1 MNHPPGHDD
10 LQLADYAGVLRR
22 RWWLIFALAVIGT
35 LASVGYFKVSHKV
48 YIATASVYVTG
59 NGETANQA
67 AAARTTGTVNLDTE
81 AQVVQSATVAQAAAK
96 LMHAT
101 ETLPQLIKRVS
112 VTVPANSQVLS
123 ISCQASS
130 ASVAA
135 TCAQSF
141 AQAFLSYTS
150 SSTIASANSQ
160 ISALQSK
167 ISALESASAKLTVEV
182 GSLPDNSPQ
191 RAAAQE
197 QLNSDQ
203 GQLSSLNSQ
212 VAQLTA
218 ELTNPSGGSI
228 ISNAI
233 PPSSASSP
241 KPLLIFPSGLL
252 AGLLIGLILSFIV
265 DRRDR
270 RVRSSRDL
278 MKINVP
284 VLMSL
289 PQKRSAVELAIASP
303 RSQVGRDFS
312 GLAHLLTS
320 SLGTGSHVILVTG
333 ASAGNGVSLV
343 AANLAVSLSRNQP
356 DVTLVCADLERS
368 LIPAMVGLPSGPGLT
383 DLLAAGS
390 PIRDAGDQVAVA
402 PRLRVITPGS
412 AARIGTEDL
421 QLDAVE
427 RLMASL
433 RSMARWIIVEAPSV
447 ASGPDAYTLAQ
458 TADTAILVVEVP
470 RTRSDQ
476 VLDNVEYLERMGAN
490 VFGAAVLRPPK
501 ASVPREPAVPAE
513 TSREPAVPAETSHVP
528 LGRQVAPPVLS
539 ADTVPVPSESVA
551 NGHAVPFTTVLS
563 EQADEDQ
570 TMIVNWSA
578 GEEAPSSSP
587 RG

>member
-1 MNHPPGHDD
+1 MNHAPGRDD

-22 RWWLIFALAVIGT
+22 RWWLILALAVIGT
-35 LASVGYFKVSHKV
+35 LVSIGYFKVSHKV
-48 YIATASVYVTG
+48 YIATASVYVTA
-59 NGETANQA
+59 NGGTANQVA
-67 AAARTTGTVNLDTE
+67 GGRTTGTVNLDTE

-130 ASVAA
+130 ATGAA
-135 TCAQSF
+135 SCAQSF

-150 SSTIASANSQ
+150 SSTSASANSQ

-270 RVRSSRDL
+270 RVRSPRDL

-289 PQKRSAVELAIASP
+289 AAEEGLRSSWRSPPPGRRSAGISP
-303 RSQVGRDFS
+303 GWPTCSPAHGDWQPRDP
-312 GLAHLLTS
+312 GHRRQRRQWRQPGGGQPRRLP
-320 SLGTGSHVILVTG
+320 IPQ
-333 ASAGNGVSLV
+333 SAGRHAGVRRPRGILDPGY
-343 AANLAVSLSRNQP
+343 ARPAVRP
-356 DVTLVCADLERS
+356 GPYR
-368 LIPAMVGLPSGPGLT
+368 PAGRRLT
-383 DLLAAGS
+383 DPRRRRAGGRGAAASGDYARFGRQNWHRRS
-390 PIRDAGDQVAVA
+390 SAGRRGGADGQPAQYGPVDY
-402 PRLRVITPGS
+402 RG
-412 AARIGTEDL
+412 G
-421 QLDAVE
+421 
-427 RLMASL
+427 SL
-433 RSMARWIIVEAPSV
+433 RYFWP
-447 ASGPDAYTLAQ
+447 
-458 TADTAILVVEVP
+458 
-470 RTRSDQ
+470 
-476 VLDNVEYLERMGAN
+476 
-490 VFGAAVLRPPK
+490 
-501 ASVPREPAVPAE
+501 
-513 TSREPAVPAETSHVP
+513 
-528 LGRQVAPPVLS
+528 
-539 ADTVPVPSESVA
+539 
-551 NGHAVPFTTVLS
+551 
-563 EQADEDQ
+563 
-570 TMIVNWSA
+570 
-578 GEEAPSSSP
+578 
-587 RG
+587 

>member
-22 RWWLIFALAVIGT
+22 RWWLIFVLAVIGT
-35 LASVGYFKVSHKV
+35 LASVGYYKISHKV
-48 YIATASVYVTG
+48 YIATASVYVTA
-59 NGETANQA
+59 NGGTANQVA
-67 AAARTTGTVNLDTE
+67 GGRTTGTVNLDTE

-101 ETLPQLIKRVS
+101 QTVPQLIKRVS

-130 ASVAA
+130 AVGAA

-141 AQAFLSYTS
+141 AQAFLSYSS
-150 SSTIASANSQ
+150 SSTIAAADSQ

-191 RAAAQE
+191 RATAQE

-212 VAQLTA
+212 VAGLTA
-218 ELTNPSGGSI
+218 ELTSPSGGSI
-228 ISNAI
+228 LSAAI
-233 PPSSASSP
+233 PPAKASSP
-241 KPLLIFPSGLL
+241 KPSLILPSGLL
-252 AGLLIGLILSFIV
+252 AGLLIGLILAFIV

-270 RVRSSRDL
+270 RIRSPRDL
-278 MKINVP
+278 ANINVP

-289 PQKRSAVELAIASP
+289 PQKRSAVELALASP

-320 SLGTGSHVILVTG
+320 SLGAGSHVILVTG
-333 ASAGNGVSLV
+333 AQVGNGVSLV
-343 AANLAVSLSRNQP
+343 AANLAVALSRNQP
-356 DVTLVCADLERS
+356 DVTLVCADLEGS
-368 LIPAMVGLPSGPGLT
+368 SIPAMVGLPSGPGLT
-383 DLLAAGS
+383 DLLTAGS
-390 PIRDAGDQVAVA
+390 PTGDAGEQVAAA

-412 AARIGTEDL
+412 AAGIDTEDL
-421 QLDAVE
+421 QQDAVE
-427 RLMASL
+427 RLMVHL
-433 RSMARWIIVEAPSV
+433 RGMARWIIVEAPSV
-447 ASGPDAYTLAQ
+447 TSGPDAYTLAQ
-458 TADTAILVVEVP
+458 TADTAVLVVEVP

-476 VLDNVEYLERMGAN
+476 VLESVEYLDRMGAS
-490 VFGAAVLRPPK
+490 VLGAAVLRSPR
-501 ASVPREPAVPAE
+501 AFVPRE
-513 TSREPAVPAETSHVP
+513 TAVPAETSHVP
-528 LGRQVAPPVLS
+528 PGRQMATPVPD
-539 ADTVPVPSESVA
+539 ADDIPVPSGSA
-551 NGHAVPFTTVLS
+551 TNGHAVSFSRVFD

-570 TMIVNWSA
+570 TLIFNRTA

>member
-1 MNHPPGHDD
+1 MMNHAPGRDD

-22 RWWLIFALAVIGT
+22 RWWLILALAVVGT
-35 LASVGYFKVSHKV
+35 LVSIGYFKVSHKV
-48 YIATASVYVTG
+48 YIATASVYVTA
-59 NGETANQA
+59 NGGTANQVA
-67 AAARTTGTVNLDTE
+67 GGRTTGTVNLDTE

-130 ASVAA
+130 ATGAA
-135 TCAQSF
+135 SCAQSF

-150 SSTIASANSQ
+150 SSTSASANSQ

-212 VAQLTA
+212 VAQLTT

-270 RVRSSRDL
+270 RVRSPRDL

-289 PQKRSAVELAIASP
+289 VQKRSAVELAIASP

-320 SLGTGSHVILVTG
+320 SRRTGSHVILVTG
-333 ASAGNGVSLV
+333 ASVGNGVSLV

-356 DVTLVCADLERS
+356 DVTLVCADLEGS
-368 LIPAMVGLPSGPGLT
+368 LIPAMLGLPSSPGLT
-383 DLLAAGS
+383 DLLAVGS
-390 PIRDAGDQVAVA
+390 PIRDAGEQVAVA

-412 AARIGTEDL
+412 AAKIGTEDL
-421 QLDAVE
+421 QQDAVE
-427 RLMASL
+427 GLMASL

-447 ASGPDAYTLAQ
+447 TSGPDAYTLAQ
-458 TADTAILVVEVP
+458 AADAAILVVEVP

-476 VLDNVEYLERMGAN
+476 VLASVEYLDRMGAS
-490 VFGAAVLRPPK
+490 VFGTALLRSPK
-501 ASVPREPAVPAE
+501 AAVPRE
-513 TSREPAVPAETSHVP
+513 TAVPAETSHAP
-528 LGRQVAPPVLS
+528 PGRQVASSVLS
-539 ADTVPVPSESVA
+539 ADAVPEPSADAVPVTSESAA
-551 NGHAVPFTTVLS
+551 NGHAVPFSTVFG

-570 TMIVNWSA
+570 TVIIKSA
-578 GEEAPSSSP
+578 AEQAPSSSP

>member
-1 MNHPPGHDD
+1 
-10 LQLADYAGVLRR
+10 
-22 RWWLIFALAVIGT
+22 
-35 LASVGYFKVSHKV
+35 
-48 YIATASVYVTG
+48 VYVTA
-59 NGETANQA
+59 NGGTANQVA
-67 AAARTTGTVNLDTE
+67 GGRTTGTVNLDTE

-96 LMHAT
+96 LIYAT

-130 ASVAA
+130 ATGAA
-135 TCAQSF
+135 SCAQSF

-150 SSTIASANSQ
+150 SSTSASANSQ

-218 ELTNPSGGSI
+218 ERTNPSGGSI
-228 ISNAI
+228 ISNAV

-270 RVRSSRDL
+270 RVRSPRDL

-289 PQKRSAVELAIASP
+289 VQKRSAVELAIAP

-356 DVTLVCADLERS
+356 DVTLVCADLEGS
-368 LIPAMVGLPSGPGLT
+368 LIPAMLC
-383 DLLAAGS
+383 
-390 PIRDAGDQVAVA
+390 
-402 PRLRVITPGS
+402 RV
-412 AARIGTEDL
+412 
-421 QLDAVE
+421 
-427 RLMASL
+427 L
-433 RSMARWIIVEAPSV
+433 RSCHHRS
-447 ASGPDAYTLAQ
+447 LAQ
-458 TADTAILVVEVP
+458 
-470 RTRSDQ
+470 
-476 VLDNVEYLERMGAN
+476 
-490 VFGAAVLRPPK
+490 
-501 ASVPREPAVPAE
+501 
-513 TSREPAVPAETSHVP
+513 
-528 LGRQVAPPVLS
+528 
-539 ADTVPVPSESVA
+539 
-551 NGHAVPFTTVLS
+551 
-563 EQADEDQ
+563 
-570 TMIVNWSA
+570 
-578 GEEAPSSSP
+578 
-587 RG
+587 

>member
-1 MNHPPGHDD
+1 MNHAPGRDD

-22 RWWLIFALAVIGT
+22 RWWLILALAVVGT
-35 LASVGYFKVSHKV
+35 LVSIGYFKVSHKV
-48 YIATASVYVTG
+48 YIATASVYVTA
-59 NGETANQA
+59 NGGTANQVA
-67 AAARTTGTVNLDTE
+67 GGRTTGTVNLDTE

-130 ASVAA
+130 ATGAA
-135 TCAQSF
+135 SCAQSF

-150 SSTIASANSQ
+150 SSTSASANSQ

-212 VAQLTA
+212 VAQLTT

-270 RVRSSRDL
+270 RVRSPRDL

-289 PQKRSAVELAIASP
+289 VQKRSAVELAIASP

-320 SLGTGSHVILVTG
+320 SRRTGSHVILVTG
-333 ASAGNGVSLV
+333 ASVGNGVSLV

-356 DVTLVCADLERS
+356 DVTLVCADLEGS
-368 LIPAMVGLPSGPGLT
+368 LIPAMLGLPSSPGLT
-383 DLLAAGS
+383 DLLAVGS
-390 PIRDAGDQVAVA
+390 PIRDAGEQVAVA

-412 AARIGTEDL
+412 AAKIGTEDL
-421 QLDAVE
+421 QQDAVE
-427 RLMASL
+427 GLMASL

-447 ASGPDAYTLAQ
+447 TSGPDAYTLAQ
-458 TADTAILVVEVP
+458 AADAAILVVEVP

-476 VLDNVEYLERMGAN
+476 VLASVEYLDRMGAS
-490 VFGAAVLRPPK
+490 VFGTALLRSPK
-501 ASVPREPAVPAE
+501 AAVPRE
-513 TSREPAVPAETSHVP
+513 TAVPAETSHAP
-528 LGRQVAPPVLS
+528 PGRQVASSVLS
-539 ADTVPVPSESVA
+539 ADAVPEPSADAVPVTSESAA
-551 NGHAVPFTTVLS
+551 NGHAVPFSTVFG

-570 TMIVNWSA
+570 TVIIKSA
-578 GEEAPSSSP
+578 AEQAPSSSP

>member
-1 MNHPPGHDD
+1 MNHAPGHDD

-22 RWWLIFALAVIGT
+22 RWWLILALAIIGT
-35 LASVGYFKVSHKV
+35 LASIGYFKTSHKV

-59 NGETANQA
+59 NGATANQA

-101 ETLPQLIKRVS
+101 ETVPQLIKRVS

-123 ISCQASS
+123 ISCQAS
-130 ASVAA
+130 AAPVAA
-135 TCAQSF
+135 SCAQSF

-150 SSTIASANSQ
+150 SSTTASANSQ
-160 ISALQSK
+160 MSALQSK

-270 RVRSSRDL
+270 RVRSPRDL
-278 MKINVP
+278 VKLNVP
-284 VLMSL
+284 VLMNL
-289 PQKRSAVELAIASP
+289 LQRRSAVELAIASP

-312 GLAHLLTS
+312 ALAHLLTS

-333 ASAGNGVSLV
+333 ASVGNGVSLV

-356 DVTLVCADLERS
+356 DVTLVCADLEGS
-368 LIPAMVGLPSGPGLT
+368 SIPAMVGLPSGPGLT

-390 PIRDAGDQVAVA
+390 PTRDAGEQVAVA

-421 QLDAVE
+421 QQDAVE

-433 RSMARWIIVEAPSV
+433 RSMARWIVVEAPS
-447 ASGPDAYTLAQ
+447 ATSGPDAYTLAQ

-476 VLDNVEYLERMGAN
+476 VLDSVEYLDRMGAS
-490 VFGAAVLRPPK
+490 VLGAAILRSPK
-501 ASVPREPAVPAE
+501 ASVPRE
-513 TSREPAVPAETSHVP
+513 TAVPAETSHVP
-528 LGRQVAPPVLS
+528 PGRRVASPVPS
-539 ADTVPVPSESVA
+539 ADAVPVPSESAA
-551 NGHAVPFTTVLS
+551 NGHAVPFSRVFS

-570 TMIVNWSA
+570 TVIFNRPE

>member
-1 MNHPPGHDD
+1 MNHAPGRDD

-22 RWWLIFALAVIGT
+22 RWWLILALAVVGT
-35 LASVGYFKVSHKV
+35 LVSIGYFKVSHKV
-48 YIATASVYVTG
+48 YIATASVYVTA
-59 NGETANQA
+59 NGGTANQVA
-67 AAARTTGTVNLDTE
+67 GGRTTGTVNLDTE

-130 ASVAA
+130 ATGAA
-135 TCAQSF
+135 SCAQSF

-150 SSTIASANSQ
+150 SSTSASANSQ

-212 VAQLTA
+212 VAQLTT

-270 RVRSSRDL
+270 RVRSPRDL

-289 PQKRSAVELAIASP
+289 VQKRSAVELAIASP

-320 SLGTGSHVILVTG
+320 SRRTGSHVILVTG
-333 ASAGNGVSLV
+333 ASVGNGVSLV

-356 DVTLVCADLERS
+356 DVTLVCADLEGS
-368 LIPAMVGLPSGPGLT
+368 LIPAMLGLPSSPGLT
-383 DLLAAGS
+383 DLLAVGS
-390 PIRDAGDQVAVA
+390 PIRDAGEQVAVA

-412 AARIGTEDL
+412 AAKIGTEDL
-421 QLDAVE
+421 QQDAVE
-427 RLMASL
+427 GLMASL

-447 ASGPDAYTLAQ
+447 TSGPDAYTLAQ
-458 TADTAILVVEVP
+458 AADAAILVVEVP

-476 VLDNVEYLERMGAN
+476 VLASIEYLDRMGAS
-490 VFGAAVLRPPK
+490 VFGTALLRSPK
-501 ASVPREPAVPAE
+501 AAVPRE
-513 TSREPAVPAETSHVP
+513 TAVPAETSHAP
-528 LGRQVAPPVLS
+528 PGRQVASSVLS
-539 ADTVPVPSESVA
+539 ADAVPEPSADAVPVTSESAA
-551 NGHAVPFTTVLS
+551 NGHAVPFSTVFG

-570 TMIVNWSA
+570 TVIIKSA
-578 GEEAPSSSP
+578 AEQAPSSSP

>member
-1 MNHPPGHDD
+1 MNHAPGHDD
-10 LQLADYAGVLRR
+10 LQLADYMGVLRR
-22 RWWLIFALAVIGT
+22 RWWLILAVAVAGL
-35 LASVGYFKVSHKV
+35 LASVGFFKTAHKV
-48 YIATASVYVTG
+48 YISTASVYVTA
-59 NGETANQA
+59 NGGTANQVA
-67 AAARTTGTVNLDTE
+67 NGRTTGAVNLDTE
-81 AQVVQSATVAQAAAK
+81 AQVVQSVTVAQAAAK
-96 LMHAT
+96 SMHAT

-135 TCAQSF
+135 NCAQSF

-150 SSTIASANSQ
+150 SSTTASANSQ

-167 ISALESASAKLTVEV
+167 MSALESASAKLVVEV

-212 VAQLTA
+212 VAGLTA

-233 PPSSASSP
+233 PPASPSSP

-252 AGLLIGLILSFIV
+252 AGLLIGLILAFIV
-265 DRRDR
+265 DRRDQ

-278 MKINVP
+278 TKINVP

-289 PQKRSAVELAIASP
+289 LPKRSPVELAIASP
-303 RSQVGRDFS
+303 RSQVGREFS

-333 ASAGNGVSLV
+333 ASVGNGVSLV

-356 DVTLVCADLERS
+356 DVTLVCADLEGS
-368 LIPAMVGLPSGPGLT
+368 MIPAMVDLPSGPGLT
-383 DLLAAGS
+383 DLLADGS
-390 PIRDAGDQVAVA
+390 PIRDAGEQVAVA

-412 AARIGTEDL
+412 AARIGGEDL
-421 QLDAVE
+421 QQDAVE

-447 ASGPDAYTLAQ
+447 TSGPDAYTLAQ

-470 RTRSDQ
+470 RTLSDQ
-476 VLDNVEYLERMGAN
+476 VLDSVEYLERMGAS
-490 VFGAAVLRPPK
+490 VLGAAVLRSPK
-501 ASVPREPAVPAE
+501 AAVPGE
-513 TSREPAVPAETSHVP
+513 TAVPAETSHVP
-528 LGRQVAPPVLS
+528 PEGEEASPLLS
-539 ADTVPVPSESVA
+539 ADAVRVPSESA
-551 NGHAVPFTTVLS
+551 NGHAVPFSNGFS
-563 EQADEDQ
+563 EEADEDQ
-570 TMIVNWSA
+570 TVIIYSA

>member
-1 MNHPPGHDD
+1 MNHAPGHDD

-22 RWWLIFALAVIGT
+22 RWWLIFILAVIGT
-35 LASVGYFKVSHKV
+35 LASIGYFKVSHKV
-48 YIATASVYVTG
+48 YIATASVYVTA
-59 NGETANQA
+59 NGGTTNQVA
-67 AAARTTGTVNLDTE
+67 DGRTTGAVNLDTE

-101 ETLPQLIKRVS
+101 QTLPQLIKRVS

-130 ASVAA
+130 AVGAA
-135 TCAQSF
+135 DCAQSF
-141 AQAFLSYTS
+141 AQAFLTYTS
-150 SSTIASANSQ
+150 SSTTTAANSQ
-160 ISALQSK
+160 ISALQLK

-182 GSLPDNSPQ
+182 GSLPDNSSQ
-191 RAAAQE
+191 RATAQE
-197 QLNSDQ
+197 QLSSDQ

-218 ELTNPSGGSI
+218 ELINPSGGSI
-228 ISNAI
+228 LSNAL
-233 PPSSASSP
+233 PPASPSSP
-241 KPLLIFPSGLL
+241 KPLLILPSGLL
-252 AGLLIGLILSFIV
+252 AGLLIGLILAFIV

-270 RVRSSRDL
+270 RIRSPRDL
-278 MKINVP
+278 ANINVP

-320 SLGTGSHVILVTG
+320 SLGAGSHVILVTG
-333 ASAGNGVSLV
+333 AQVGNGVSLV

-356 DVTLVCADLERS
+356 DVTLVCADLEGS
-368 LIPAMVGLPSGPGLT
+368 VIPAMVDLPSGPGLT

-390 PIRDAGDQVAVA
+390 PSGDAGVQVAVA

-412 AARIGTEDL
+412 AAGIETEDL
-421 QLDAVE
+421 QQDAVE
-427 RLMASL
+427 RLMVRL
-433 RSMARWIIVEAPSV
+433 RGMARWIIVEAPSV
-447 ASGPDAYTLAQ
+447 TSGPDAYTLAQ

-476 VLDNVEYLERMGAN
+476 VLESVEYLDRMGAS
-490 VFGAAVLRPPK
+490 VLGAAVLRSPK
-501 ASVPREPAVPAE
+501 AFVPRETAVPAE
-513 TSREPAVPAETSHVP
+513 PSHVLP
-528 LGRQVAPPVLS
+528 GRRVASPVAS
-539 ADTVPVPSESVA
+539 ADAVPVPSGSAA
-551 NGHAVPFTTVLS
+551 NGHAVPVNGVFS
-563 EQADEDQ
+563 EQAEEDE
-570 TMIVNWSA
+570 TMIFKWSA

>member
-1 MNHPPGHDD
+1 VNHAPGHDD

-35 LASVGYFKVSHKV
+35 LASIGYFKISPKV
-48 YIATASVYVTG
+48 YIATASVYVTA
-59 NGETANQA
+59 NGGTANQVA
-67 AAARTTGTVNLDTE
+67 DGRTTGAVNLDTE

-130 ASVAA
+130 ATGAA
-135 TCAQSF
+135 SCAQSF

-150 SSTIASANSQ
+150 SSTSASANSQ

-212 VAQLTA
+212 VAQLTT

-270 RVRSSRDL
+270 RVRSPRDL

-289 PQKRSAVELAIASP
+289 VQKRSAVELAIASP

-320 SLGTGSHVILVTG
+320 SRRTGSHVILVTG
-333 ASAGNGVSLV
+333 ASVGNGVSLV

-356 DVTLVCADLERS
+356 DVTLVCADLEGS
-368 LIPAMVGLPSGPGLT
+368 LIPAMLGLPSSPGLT
-383 DLLAAGS
+383 DLLAVGS
-390 PIRDAGDQVAVA
+390 PIRDAGEQVAVA

-412 AARIGTEDL
+412 AAKIGTEDL
-421 QLDAVE
+421 QQDAVE
-427 RLMASL
+427 GLMASL

-447 ASGPDAYTLAQ
+447 TSGPDAYTLAQ
-458 TADTAILVVEVP
+458 AADAAILVVEVP

-476 VLDNVEYLERMGAN
+476 VLASVEYLDRMGAS
-490 VFGAAVLRPPK
+490 VFGTALLRSPK
-501 ASVPREPAVPAE
+501 AAVPRE
-513 TSREPAVPAETSHVP
+513 TAVPAETSHAP
-528 LGRQVAPPVLS
+528 PGRQVASSVLS
-539 ADTVPVPSESVA
+539 ADAVPEPSADAVPVTSESAA
-551 NGHAVPFTTVLS
+551 NGHAVPFSTVFG

-570 TMIVNWSA
+570 TVIIKSA
-578 GEEAPSSSP
+578 AEQAPSSSP

>member
-1 MNHPPGHDD
+1 MNHAPGHDD

-22 RWWLIFALAVIGT
+22 RWWLIFVLAVIGT
-35 LASVGYFKVSHKV
+35 LASIGYFKVAHKE
-48 YIATASVYVTG
+48 YIATASVYVTASG
-59 NGETANQA
+59 GTANQVA
-67 AAARTTGTVNLDTE
+67 DGRTTGAVNLDTE
-81 AQVVQSATVAQAAAK
+81 AQVVQSAAVAQGAAK

-101 ETLPQLIKRVS
+101 QPLPQIIKRVS
-112 VTVPANSQVLS
+112 VTVPANSQVLA
-123 ISCQASS
+123 IGCQASS
-130 ASVAA
+130 AVGAA

-150 SSTIASANSQ
+150 SSTITSANSQ
-160 ISALQSK
+160 ISALQTK
-167 ISALESASAKLTVEV
+167 INTLESASAKLTVEI

-197 QLNSDQ
+197 QLNSGQ

-228 ISNAI
+228 LSNAT
-233 PPSSASSP
+233 PPASASSP

-252 AGLLIGLILSFIV
+252 AGLLTGLVLAFIV

-270 RVRSSRDL
+270 RIRSARDL
-278 MKINVP
+278 AKINVP

-303 RSQVGRDFS
+303 RSQVGRDYS

-320 SLGTGSHVILVTG
+320 SLGAGNHVILVTG
-333 ASAGNGVSLV
+333 ASDGDGVSLV
-343 AANLAVSLSRNQP
+343 AANLAISLSRNQP
-356 DVTLVCADLERS
+356 DVTLVCANLEGS
-368 LIPAMVGLPSGPGLT
+368 LIPALLGLPAGPGLT

-390 PIRDAGDQVAVA
+390 PGGDAGEQVAMA

-412 AARIGTEDL
+412 AATMETEDL
-421 QLDAVE
+421 QQDAVE
-427 RLMASL
+427 RLMTSL

-447 ASGPDAYTLAQ
+447 TSGPDAYTLAQ

-476 VLDNVEYLERMGAN
+476 VLDSVEYLDRMGAS
-490 VFGAAVLRPPK
+490 VLGAAVLRAPK
-501 ASVPREPAVPAE
+501 ASALRETAVPV
-513 TSREPAVPAETSHVP
+513 EPQHVP
-528 LGRQVAPPVLS
+528 PGRQVASPVDS
-539 ADTVPVPSESVA
+539 TDVIPVPIESA
-551 NGHAVPFTTVLS
+551 SNGHSVLPGRMFS
-563 EQADEDQ
+563 EPADEDQ
-570 TMIVNWSA
+570 TLILNWSA
-578 GEEAPSSSP
+578 GDEAPSSSP
-587 RG
+587 RS

>member
-1 MNHPPGHDD
+1 MNHAPGRDD

-22 RWWLIFALAVIGT
+22 RWWLILALAVVGT
-35 LASVGYFKVSHKV
+35 LVSIGYFKVSHKV
-48 YIATASVYVTG
+48 YIATASVYVTA
-59 NGETANQA
+59 NGGTANQVA
-67 AAARTTGTVNLDTE
+67 GGRTTGTVNLDTE

-123 ISCQASS
+123 ISCQASAAAGA
-130 ASVAA
+130 AS
-135 TCAQSF
+135 CAQSF

-150 SSTIASANSQ
+150 SSTSASANSQ

-182 GSLPDNSPQ
+182 GSLPDNSSQ

-212 VAQLTA
+212 VAQLTT

-270 RVRSSRDL
+270 RVRSPRDL

-289 PQKRSAVELAIASP
+289 VQKRSAVELAIASP

-320 SLGTGSHVILVTG
+320 SRRTGSHVILVTG
-333 ASAGNGVSLV
+333 ASVGNGVSLV

-356 DVTLVCADLERS
+356 DVTLVCADLEGS
-368 LIPAMVGLPSGPGLT
+368 LIPAMLGLPSSPGLT
-383 DLLAAGS
+383 DLLAVGS
-390 PIRDAGDQVAVA
+390 PIRDAGEQVAVA

-412 AARIGTEDL
+412 AAKIGTEDL
-421 QLDAVE
+421 QQDAVE
-427 RLMASL
+427 GLMASL

-447 ASGPDAYTLAQ
+447 TSGPDAYTLAQ
-458 TADTAILVVEVP
+458 AADAAILVVEVP

-476 VLDNVEYLERMGAN
+476 VLASVEYLDRMGAS
-490 VFGAAVLRPPK
+490 VFGTALLRSPK
-501 ASVPREPAVPAE
+501 AAVPRE
-513 TSREPAVPAETSHVP
+513 TAVPAETSHAP
-528 LGRQVAPPVLS
+528 PGRQVASSVLS
-539 ADTVPVPSESVA
+539 ADAVPEPSADAVPVTSESAA
-551 NGHAVPFTTVLS
+551 NGHAVPFSTVFG

-570 TMIVNWSA
+570 TVIIKSA
-578 GEEAPSSSP
+578 AEQAPSSSP

>member
-1 MNHPPGHDD
+1 MNHAPGHDD

-22 RWWLIFALAVIGT
+22 RWWLILALAVIGT

-48 YIATASVYVTG
+48 YIATASVYVTA
-59 NGETANQA
+59 NGGTANQVA
-67 AAARTTGTVNLDTE
+67 GGRTTGAVNLDTE

-130 ASVAA
+130 SDGAAS
-135 TCAQSF
+135 CAQSF

-150 SSTIASANSQ
+150 SSTTASATSQ

-167 ISALESASAKLTVEV
+167 INALQSTSAKLTVEV
-182 GSLPDNSPQ
+182 GSLADNSSQ
-191 RAAAQE
+191 RGAAQE
-197 QLNSDQ
+197 QLSSDQ

-228 ISNAI
+228 LTNAI

-252 AGLLIGLILSFIV
+252 AGLLIGLILAFIV

-270 RVRSSRDL
+270 RIRSPRDL
-278 MKINVP
+278 EKINVP

-289 PQKRSAVELAIASP
+289 PQKRSAVELAVASP

-312 GLAHLLTS
+312 GLAHLLSS
-320 SLGTGSHVILVTG
+320 SLGAGSHVILVTG
-333 ASAGNGVSLV
+333 ARAGHGVSLV

-356 DVTLVCADLERS
+356 DVTLVCADLEGS
-368 LIPAMVGLPSGPGLT
+368 VIPAMIGLPSGPGLA
-383 DLLAAGS
+383 DLLAVGS
-390 PIRDAGDQVAVA
+390 PVGDAGEQVAVA

-412 AARIGTEDL
+412 AAMIGNEDL
-421 QLDAVE
+421 QQDAVE
-427 RLMASL
+427 RLMTSL

-447 ASGPDAYTLAQ
+447 TSGPDAYTLAQ
-458 TADTAILVVEVP
+458 TADAAVLVVEVP

-476 VLDNVEYLERMGAN
+476 VLESVEYLDRMGAS
-490 VFGAAVLRPPK
+490 VLGAAVLRSPK
-501 ASVPREPAVPAE
+501 ASVPRETAVPAE
-513 TSREPAVPAETSHVP
+513 TSYVPPERQATYPVPDADAVP
-528 LGRQVAPPVLS
+528 
-539 ADTVPVPSESVA
+539 PSGESVA
-551 NGHAVPFTTVLS
+551 NGHAVPFNRMFS
-563 EQADEDQ
+563 DQDDEEQ
-570 TMIVNWSA
+570 TMILKWSA

-587 RG
+587 KG

>member
-1 MNHPPGHDD
+1 MNHAPGHDD
-10 LQLADYAGVLRR
+10 LQLADYTGVLRR
-22 RWWLIFALAVIGT
+22 RWWLIFALAIIGL
-35 LASVGYFKVSHKV
+35 LASVGFFKTSHKV
-48 YIATASVYVTG
+48 YIATASVYVTATSG
-59 NGETANQA
+59 TANQVA
-67 AAARTTGTVNLDTE
+67 GGRTTGAVNLDTE

-101 ETLPQLIKRVS
+101 ETVPQLIKRVS

-141 AQAFLSYTS
+141 AQAFLTYTS
-150 SSTIASANSQ
+150 SSTTAAANSQ
-160 ISALQSK
+160 ISALQSRM
-167 ISALESASAKLTVEV
+167 SALESASAKLTVEV
-182 GSLPDNSPQ
+182 GSLPDNSSQ

-212 VAQLTA
+212 VAALTT

-228 ISNAI
+228 ISNAL
-233 PPSSASSP
+233 PPSSPSSP

-252 AGLLIGLILSFIV
+252 VGLLAGLILAFIV
-265 DRRDR
+265 DQRDR
-270 RVRSSRDL
+270 RVRSARDL
-278 MKINVP
+278 TKINVP

-289 PQKRSAVELAIASP
+289 LQKRSAVELAIASP

-320 SLGTGSHVILVTG
+320 SLGAGSHVILVTG
-333 ASAGNGVSLV
+333 ASVGNGASLV

-356 DVTLVCADLERS
+356 DVTLVCADLEGS
-368 LIPAMVGLPSGPGLT
+368 LIPAMLGLPSWPGLT

-390 PIRDAGDQVAVA
+390 PTRDAGEQVAVA

-412 AARIGTEDL
+412 AARMGTEDL
-421 QLDAVE
+421 QQDAVE

-447 ASGPDAYTLAQ
+447 TSGPDAYTLAQ

-470 RTRSDQ
+470 RTHSDQ
-476 VLDNVEYLERMGAN
+476 VLDSVEYLARMGAS
-490 VFGAAVLRPPK
+490 VLGAAVLRSPK
-501 ASVPREPAVPAE
+501 ASVPRE
-513 TSREPAVPAETSHVP
+513 TAVPAETSHVP
-528 LGRQVAPPVLS
+528 PEGQVASPVLS
-539 ADTVPVPSESVA
+539 ADAVPVPSESAA
-551 NGHAVPFTTVLS
+551 NGHAVPFSKVFD
-563 EQADEDQ
+563 EQPDEDQ
-570 TMIVNWSA
+570 TVIFNSV

>member
-1 MNHPPGHDD
+1 MNHAPAHDD
-10 LQLADYAGVLRR
+10 LQLADYAAVLRR

-35 LASVGYFKVSHKV
+35 LASIGYFKISHKV
-48 YIATASVYVTG
+48 YIATASVYVTASG
-59 NGETANQA
+59 GTANQVA
-67 AAARTTGTVNLDTE
+67 GGRTTGAVNLDTE
-81 AQVVQSATVAQAAAK
+81 AQVVQSVTVAQAAAK

-101 ETLPQLIKRVS
+101 DTLPQLIKRVS
-112 VTVPANSQVLS
+112 VTVPANSQVLA

-130 ASVAA
+130 APVAA
-135 TCAQSF
+135 SCAQSF

-150 SSTIASANSQ
+150 SSTTASANSQ

-241 KPLLIFPSGLL
+241 KPLLILPSGLL
-252 AGLLIGLILSFIV
+252 AGLLIGLILSFVV

-270 RVRSSRDL
+270 RVRSPRDL
-278 MKINVP
+278 EKINVP

-289 PQKRSAVELAIASP
+289 LQKRSAVELAIASP

-320 SLGTGSHVILVTG
+320 SLGNGSHVILVTG
-333 ASAGNGVSLV
+333 ASVGNGVSLV

-356 DVTLVCADLERS
+356 DVTLVCADLEGS
-368 LIPAMVGLPSGPGLT
+368 VIPAMLGLPSGPGLT
-383 DLLAAGS
+383 DLLATRS
-390 PIRDAGDQVAVA
+390 PTGDAGEQVAVA

-412 AARIGTEDL
+412 AAGIGAEDL
-421 QLDAVE
+421 QQDAVE

-447 ASGPDAYTLAQ
+447 TSGPDAYTLAQ
-458 TADTAILVVEVP
+458 TADTAILVVELS

-476 VLDNVEYLERMGAN
+476 VLDSVEYLDRMGAS
-490 VFGAAVLRPPK
+490 VFGAALLRSPRAPVPPGT
-501 ASVPREPAVPAE
+501 AVPAQ
-513 TSREPAVPAETSHVP
+513 TSRVPP
-528 LGRQVAPPVLS
+528 GRQVASPVLS
-539 ADTVPVPSESVA
+539 ADAVPVPSESAA
-551 NGHAVPFTTVLS
+551 NGHAVPFSRVFS
-563 EQADEDQ
+563 EQDDGDQ
-570 TMIVNWSA
+570 TVIFNSA

-587 RG
+587 KG